1 MPRLTPPPG
10 TGIAVPSAGR
20 LGSLLRVPIDYI
32 FEVREANGQLSSQIP
47 PLSLPLA
54 PTVYQQVRNPPTKV
68 SYTLTGT
75 HIDRGLQK
83 DHVIQLQ
90 GQSGNKVRV
99 GYNRNGEVIYQS
111 GRVILEEFD
120 VFLNQYQNYASVT
133 PGAYLI
139 FRSLQEGFHYKVE
152 LLSWDWSLDANK
164 NKFSYQWR
172 LQLKAYANA
181 PAPALVSIFHP
192 VDEMVQ
198 KVADAIGVASAGVA
212 LADNAINNVGAA
224 VNQLL
229 APVRALNALGQSLQ
243 TTLDSTRGLG
253 TFLTKGIA
261 AEFERAAAS
270 MSRAFTSLYEVSSD
284 YAASTTP
291 GVAFGV
297 ASLESARERRAII
310 RQVEESRTS
319 NLTALGFLGGAPQDI
334 DTDRISPTT
343 AQERRFLRE
352 APYTGN
358 KQIALRNST
367 THTLRAG
374 EDLRALALRVY
385 GDSSEWTT
393 IAAFNDMQ
401 SANIKSDGSLLK
413 TGDVLYVPSLDDST
427 DYEASTNRSS
437 DPYLVDL
444 LLVDGDLNF
453 ADGDLETVRGV
464 ENLQQAITLKTR
476 TILGETVLYP
486 GIGLPD
492 VVGAPITERL
502 LAYLSVVIFE
512 QVQIDPRIEG
522 LSDVEFLI
530 EGDNLL
536 ARFDATPRTGLAFP
550 VETVIRSA

>member
-1 MPRLTPPPG
+1 MPRATPPPG
-10 TGIAVPSAGR
+10 IPVPSSGR

-32 FEVREANGQLSSQIP
+32 FEVRDKNGQLSSQIP

-75 HIDRGLQK
+75 HIDRGEQK

-99 GYNRNGEVIYQS
+99 GYNRKGEVIYQS

-120 VFLNQYQNYASVT
+120 VFLEEYQNHASEN
-133 PGAYLI
+133 PGSYLI

-172 LQLKAYANA
+172 LQLKAYAEA
-181 PAPALVSIFHP
+181 PASALVSIFSP
-192 VDEMVQ
+192 VDEIVQ
-198 KVADAIGVASAGVA
+198 EMADLVGLVSAGVA
-212 LADNAINNVGAA
+212 LADNAVNNTGAA

-243 TTLDSTRGLG
+243 TTIDSTRGLS

-261 AEFERAAAS
+261 AEFERAMES
-270 MSRAFTSLYEVSSD
+270 LNDAFTSLYELPSD
-284 YAASTTP
+284 YAASSTS
-291 GVAFGV
+291 GVAFLV
-297 ASLESARERRAII
+297 AELESARQRKAII

-343 AQERRFLRE
+343 AQERRFLRS

-358 KQIALRNST
+358 RQFALRNST

-401 SANIKSDGSLLK
+401 SANIKADGSLLK

-427 DYEASTNRSS
+427 DYEASVNRSS

-444 LLVDGDLNF
+444 LLVDGDLSF

-464 ENLQQAITLKTR
+464 ENLQQSITLKTR

-492 VVGAPITERL
+492 VIGAPITERL

-536 ARFDATPRTGLAFP
+536 ARFDATPRVGLAFP